1 VYVRPVRNRRA
12 GTPAIGREKLH
23 HHRTD
28 RACRGAAMTRHF
40 ARISL
45 LLGLTLLLHLPAAAQ
60 TPPAEQTNAM
70 RAVVEAQLAA
80 FADDDAARAFSY
92 AAPAI
97 REMFGTPERFLA
109 MVRAGY
115 PVVYRPA
122 SVTFLAPHQ
131 VEGQWIQGV
140 HMTDASGALW
150 LAVYRLERQ
159 ADRSWR
165 ISGCDVRPASGRMT

>member
-1 VYVRPVRNRRA
+1 
-12 GTPAIGREKLH
+12 
-23 HHRTD
+23 
-28 RACRGAAMTRHF
+28 MTRPF
-40 ARISL
+40 ARLFLLLAASL
-45 LLGLTLLLHLPAAAQ
+45 LLQLQAAAQ
-60 TPPAEQTNAM
+60 TPSAEHTTAM
-70 RAVVEAQLAA
+70 RAVIEAQLAA
-80 FADDDAARAFSY
+80 FAADDAARAFSY
-92 AAPAI
+92 AAPGI
-97 REMFGTPERFLA
+97 REVFGTPDRFLA
-109 MVRAGY
+109 MVRSGY

>member
-1 VYVRPVRNRRA
+1 
-12 GTPAIGREKLH
+12 
-23 HHRTD
+23 
-28 RACRGAAMTRHF
+28 MTRHL
-40 ARISL
+40 ARIWL
-45 LLGLTLLLHLPAAAQ
+45 LLASSMLLQMPAAAQ
-60 TPPAEQTNAM
+60 SVSAEHAQAM

-80 FADDDAARAFSY
+80 FAEDDAERAFSY

-97 REMFGTPERFLA
+97 REMFGTPDRFLA

-122 SVTFLAPHQ
+122 TVTFLSPHQ

-150 LAVYRLERQ
+150 LAVYRLERLP
-159 ADRSWR
+159 DRTWR
-165 ISGCDVRPASGRMT
+165 ISGCDVRPASGKVT